1 MKRLLNSPNLNK
13 KQKGFTLIEVL
24 VASFIL
30 FLVIAAV
37 TMVYRGALLSSHK
50 AERTLQFSS
59 LVEPISEQI
68 RLQLQSSANTNSEL
82 QGQGNMGAITFN
94 WIATQAFQAKAPALL
109 DAESGDITQENKTF
123 KLWHIALQLELKNAT
138 RDYHF
143 SEVSW

>member
-13 KQKGFTLIEVL
+13 NQKGFTLIEVL

-68 RLQLQSSANTNSEL
+68 RLQLQSSTNTNSEL
-82 QGQGNMGAITFN
+82 QGQGSMGAITFN
-94 WIATQAFQAKAPALL
+94 WVATQAFQAKAPALL
-109 DAESGDITQENKTF
+109 DAESGDITQGNKTF
-123 KLWHIALQLELKNAT
+123 RLWHIALQLELKNAI

>member
-1 MKRLLNSPNLNK
+1 MKRSLNLPTLAAN
-13 KQKGFTLIEVL
+13 QKGFTLIEVL

-68 RLQLQSSANTNSEL
+68 RLQLQSPANNEL
-82 QGQGNMGAITFN
+82 QGQGSMGPITFN
-94 WIATQAFQAKAPALL
+94 WLAVQAFKAKAPALL
-109 DAESGDITQENKTF
+109 DAESGDIAQGNKTF
-123 KLWHIALQLELKNAT
+123 RLWHITLELQLKNTT